1 MLSFNKTKEAGMK
14 GEKVSTQRKVCIANE
29 VLEAVETHCVLQRED
44 IQYVVEEFVH
54 YSYNYAS
61 QCFKNVTN
69 INLGKYVRRRI
80 LTEVYRKHLQEYSGF
95 TREERVDGIKN
106 FKRRMK
112 TEFGDP
118 VEKLQDRIK
127 LDDDIE
133 DLIFDGELC
142 RYCKKEVNK
151 LEEECATIWIED
163 NRIALIENGK
173 VSVREWEN
181 KMIKHNELCYTLS
194 GLLHINSNI
203 VDKWLSSLIQQTGY
217 ISQIIEYPVEKIL
230 EYIADYH
237 DGNSSVIP
245 GLLSFSIN
253 ILGKEGRWEYRD
265 LISHFAISLE
275 NNMPEI
281 QLSPRWLKWEENNL
295 YLYLE

>member
-1 MLSFNKTKEAGMK
+1 MK

-61 QCFKNVTN
+61 QCFKDVTN

-133 DLIFDGELC
+133 DLISDGELR

-173 VSVREWEN
+173 VSVRDWEN

-203 VDKWLSSLIQQTGY
+203 VDKWFSSLIQQTGY

-237 DGNSSVIP
+237 DGNSSAIQ
-245 GLLSFSIN
+245 GLFSFSIN

>member
-1 MLSFNKTKEAGMK
+1 MK

-133 DLIFDGELC
+133 DLIFDGELR

-173 VSVREWEN
+173 VSVRDWEN

-203 VDKWLSSLIQQTGY
+203 VDKWFSSLIQQTGY

-237 DGNSSVIP
+237 DGNSSAIP
-245 GLLSFSIN
+245 DFFSFSIN